1 MFQTFEDTANDKDA
15 QTRVAALRARFD
27 DAAIDGFLVPRVDEH
42 QGEYVAAGS
51 ERLAW
56 LTGFTGSWGVAL
68 ILKGSAHV
76 FVDGRYT
83 VQAANQLDA
92 ATFQVEDLIGNPLGT
107 FIPAHLPKG
116 TRIGFDPW
124 LHTIGEVKTL
134 QKALGEIGGVL
145 VPLIKNP
152 IDQIWT
158 DRPAP
163 PLEPASIQ
171 PIEYAG
177 VLAKTKIADMSSA
190 LTTAKA
196 DATVLTD
203 PASMAWLFNI
213 RGNDVPHTPF
223 VLGFALVKAN
233 GEPVLFIDKRKLP
246 IKVEAYLTQLATL
259 LPPSAVE
266 QTLTEYA
273 NGKIIALDPAL
284 AGDKFR
290 TIVEGAGGTVV
301 ELQDPARL
309 PRARKNATEQQG
321 ARNAHVRDGASMA
334 TFLKWYDEQ
343 APGSLDEIN
352 AAVKLEECRVAN
364 GEASQM
370 PLLDVSFAT
379 ISSTGPNGAIN
390 HYRVTTKSNRT
401 LQQGE
406 LFLLDSGGQYRD
418 GTTDITRTLPVG
430 KVSAEYRRRFT
441 LVLKGMIAISM
452 VRFPKGTRGCDIDA
466 FARAALWQAGLDYGH
481 GTGHGV
487 GSYLSVHEGP
497 QRIAKVGIT
506 PLEPGMIL
514 SNEPG
519 YYKPGEYGI
528 RIENLI
534 IVTEAK
540 PVAGGDI
547 AMMEF
552 ETITLAPIDK
562 RLIDSSLL
570 NRAELQWL
578 DAYHARVLAE
588 IGPMVDSAT
597 RAWLTLAT
605 TPFEVEHN

>member
-1 MFQTFEDTANDKDA
+1 MFQTFEDTANGQNSA
-15 QTRVAALRARFD
+15 ARIAALRAHFEGLK
-27 DAAIDGFLVPRVDEH
+27 IDGFLVPRVDEH

-68 ILKGSAHV
+68 ILKSTAHV

-92 ATFQVEDLIGNPLGT
+92 ATFKVEDLIGNPPT
-107 FIPAHLPKG
+107 AFIPAKLPSG
-116 TRIGFDPW
+116 SRIGFDPW
-124 LHTIGEVKTL
+124 LHTIGEVKSL
-134 QKALGEIGGVL
+134 QKALEKMGGTL
-145 VPLIKNP
+145 VPLAKNP

-163 PLEPASIQ
+163 PLELASIQ

-177 VLAKTKIADMSSA
+177 VLAKTKIADIANA
-190 LTTAKA
+190 LTAAKA

-223 VLGFALVKAN
+223 VLGFALIKAS

-259 LPPSAVE
+259 LPPSALE
-266 QTLTEYA
+266 ETLSDFA
-273 NGKIIALDPAL
+273 QDKVIALDPAL

-290 TIVEGAGGTVV
+290 TIVESAGGTVV

-321 ARNAHVRDGASMA
+321 ARNAHLRDGASMA

-343 APGSLDEIN
+343 APGALDEIS
-352 AAVKLEECRVAN
+352 AAVKLEECRVTN

-370 PLLDVSFAT
+370 PLLDVSFPS

-390 HYRVTTKSNRT
+390 HYRVTTETNRT
-401 LQQGE
+401 LQEGE

-430 KVSAEYRRRFT
+430 KVSTEYCRRFT

-452 VRFPKGTRGCDIDA
+452 LRFPKGTRGCDIDA

-534 IVTEAK
+534 IVTEPK
-540 PVAGGDI
+540 PIEGGDI

-562 RLIDSSLL
+562 RLIDTSLL
-570 NRAELQWL
+570 TRAELQWL
-578 DAYHARVLAE
+578 DAYHSRVLAE

-605 TPFEVEHN
+605 MPFEVEA